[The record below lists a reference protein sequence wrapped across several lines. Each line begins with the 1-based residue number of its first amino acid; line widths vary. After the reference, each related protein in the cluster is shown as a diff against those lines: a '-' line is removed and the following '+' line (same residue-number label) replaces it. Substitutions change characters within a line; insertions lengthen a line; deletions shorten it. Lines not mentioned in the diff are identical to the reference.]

1 MTQGLRTKP
10 SWLEPVW
17 DRKKSETADRV
28 RAAVAKLC
36 DGGHA
41 VTVANICATVKALYG
56 VSISSSTIKRNELAH
71 EIYSRHCGPRASSI
85 LPDAKLKQISDGIP
99 DDQKRGFWSKVGRLR
114 RESKDRLIARLIEAE
129 EAIREHRSI
138 ESTLRDEVF
147 QLGLREMTGDNRG

>member
-1 MTQGLRTKP
+1 MTEGLRTKP

-41 VTVANICATVKALYG
+41 VTVANTCATAKALCA
-56 VSISSSTIKRNELAH
+56 VSLSWSTIKRNGLAH

-138 ESTLRDEVF
+138 ESSLREEVF

>member
-114 RESKDRLIARLIEAE
+114 RESKERLIARLIEAE
-129 EAIREHRSI
+129 EANREQRSI
-138 ESTLRDEVF
+138 ESTLREEIF